1 MQSITSFQASILIGN
16 KKIELDVKKGQNIK
30 DYAHHLTEQYTLPP
44 YLTISLYSV
53 LLSAMAKT
61 SQKEVLHQLKTCT
74 LNRTEKKKLFLEA
87 YQTNTLEYY
96 NKPEEVKKKTVVVYE
111 LYSFVY
117 LGYISSCLSYID
129 SLSNTKYLWYFIR
142 IRTKLYISHSWTIF
156 WKGSRT
162 CYHQS
167 KVIS

>member
-96 NKPEEVKKKTVVVYE
+96 NKPEEVKKK
-111 LYSFVY
+111 
-117 LGYISSCLSYID
+117 
-129 SLSNTKYLWYFIR
+129 R
-142 IRTKLYISHSWTIF
+142 
-156 WKGSRT
+156 
-162 CYHQS
+162 Q
-167 KVIS
+167 